1 MGHTSQVYPEQKAK
15 RMSHAWT
22 LVSRPKGAPTMKS
35 FALRD
40 IPDQPLKDGE
50 IRVSNSFFSVD
61 PYMRPRMDEG
71 DSYIAP
77 FKLNEP
83 MTGAA
88 VGRVVETRSE
98 CFKVGDRVSHFLGW
112 RDSATLKAEDALPLP
127 DGDLKDEYFLDT
139 LGTIGMTAYFG
150 LFDIAEA
157 RPGDVVF
164 VSAAAGAV
172 GSLVVQIAKLRGMTV
187 IGSAGGI
194 EKCDFVRSLGADHVI
209 DYKSPGPFED
219 KLRATAPDGLDVY
232 FDNVG
237 GEQLD
242 AAMGVAKRNAR
253 FAICGMIGMYNSDAP
268 IGFANLFAIISK
280 RLQIRGF
287 INSDFMSRRSECMA
301 QMGYWVSK
309 GLIQSR
315 YTIFNSLDNGPEAF
329 FSLFS
334 GGNTGK
340 ALVRLD
346 A

>member
-1 MGHTSQVYPEQKAK
+1 
-15 RMSHAWT
+15 MSHAWT
-22 LVSRPKGAPTMKS
+22 LASRPKGSPTMEN

-77 FKLNEP
+77 FELNEP

-88 VGRVVETRSE
+88 VGRVIETRSGRY
-98 CFKVGDRVSHFLGW
+98 KVGDRVSHFLGW
-112 RDSATLKAEDALPLP
+112 RDSATLKAADALPLP
-127 DGDLKDEYFLDT
+127 GGDLKDEYFLDV

-150 LFDIAEA
+150 LFDVAEA

-172 GSLVVQIAKLRGMTV
+172 GSLVVQIARLRGMTV
-187 IGSAGGI
+187 IGSAGGA

-209 DYKSPGPFED
+209 DYKSSDPFED
-219 KLRATAPDGLDVY
+219 KLRAAAPDGLDVY

-268 IGFANLFAIISK
+268 IGFSNLFAVISK

-287 INSDFMSRRSECMA
+287 INSDFMSRRDECMA

-315 YTIFNSLDNGPEAF
+315 YTIFDGLDNGPKAF